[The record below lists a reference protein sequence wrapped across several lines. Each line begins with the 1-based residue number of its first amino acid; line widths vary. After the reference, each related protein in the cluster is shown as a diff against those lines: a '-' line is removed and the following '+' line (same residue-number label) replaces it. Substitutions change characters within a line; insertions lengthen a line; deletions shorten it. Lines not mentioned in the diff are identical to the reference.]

1 MQLHASLKLNN
12 KNKAKKLIEN
22 LSYKDLNLR
31 SYDIQKISNNLEILN
46 PVLTDKDGLAEV
58 FYNISSWYYQKICT
72 NFQFFWKTFSKI
84 KKKF

>member
-1 MQLHASLKLNN
+1 M
-12 KNKAKKLIEN
+12 IEN

-58 FYNISSWYYQKICT
+58 FYNISSWYYQKDLYKFSI
-72 NFQFFWKTFSKI
+72 FFGKLSLRLRKI
-84 KKKF
+84 LMP